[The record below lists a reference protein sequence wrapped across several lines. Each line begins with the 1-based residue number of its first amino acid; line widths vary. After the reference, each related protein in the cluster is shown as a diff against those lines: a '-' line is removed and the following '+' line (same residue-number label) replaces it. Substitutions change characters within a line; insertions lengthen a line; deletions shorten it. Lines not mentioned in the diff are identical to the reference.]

1 MAINDSLPS
10 ATPSSLPSSGGFAI
24 TDAPISQ
31 KKFPSAEAISKEPI
45 FDSKVGRATEEWART
60 AQAKT
65 KEVTDSENLSAE
77 PRLKPLGMLKQPL
90 PGMVPSAARVD
101 EANSPPERSPRLVLA
116 GPVTSNLLQNSH
128 AEPRSKPSGMLKPLP
143 NVAPPTAPFD
153 EANLPPERS
162 PRLDFARPVA
172 STPMDTRDSGAIV
185 NASSKHNR
193 IPSTGNRATVMDVA
207 QALSEH
213 SAVAGRPDVSST
225 SIVVDPASTSVMEPL
240 KSRSTMPSEKRKSS
254 YERYSATVLP
264 PLKEEAT
271 PTSSP
276 FGTLSGT
283 SAPRNHSFCNGS
295 VNSGSASARVGQAQ
309 NVIHLSESVAPSK
322 NILKYLV

>member
-1 MAINDSLPS
+1 MANDDSLPS
-10 ATPSSLPSSGGFAI
+10 ATLPSSLPSRGSFAI
-24 TDAPISQ
+24 TDASISQ
-31 KKFPSAEAISKEPI
+31 KKCPPAEAISKEPI
-45 FDSKVGRATEEWART
+45 FDLKVARAAEEWART

-65 KEVTDSENLSAE
+65 KEVTGSENLSAE

-90 PGMVPSAARVD
+90 PGMVPSKAPVD
-101 EANSPPERSPRLVLA
+101 EANSPPERSPRSVLA
-116 GPVTSNLLQNSH
+116 RPVTSNLPQNPN
-128 AEPRSKPSGMLKPLP
+128 AEPRSKPSGMLKQPLP
-143 NVAPPTAPFD
+143 NMAPPTAPSD

-172 STPMDTRDSGAIV
+172 STPMDARDSGAIV

-213 SAVAGRPDVSST
+213 SAVAGRLDVSPT
-225 SIVVDPASTSVMEPL
+225 SIVLDPASTSVMEPM
-240 KSRSTMPSEKRKSS
+240 KSRSTIPAEKRKSS

-276 FGTLSGT
+276 SGTLSGT
-283 SAPRNHSFCNGS
+283 SAPQNHSFCNGS
-295 VNSGSASARVGQAQ
+295 VNGGADSAQVGQAQ
-309 NVIHLSESVAPSK
+309 NVIHLSEFLAPSK
-322 NILKYLV
+322 NIP